1 MIAEQRAARRRV
13 VLAVVLAVVS
23 ILWIIPF
30 VWMISTS
37 FKPETDTTRL
47 PLRWI
52 PPRFT
57 WENYHYI
64 LFKSLLLRWLLNS
77 VIVSTVVVLF
87 DLFINSLAAFS
98 FARIRFPGRD
108 AVFAA
113 VLATLMVPQQV
124 TIVPL
129 YLMVNSMGL
138 IATYPGIIFPRLALA
153 LGVFMLRQFF
163 MQIPGEYEEAAEIE
177 GAGRLRIYSTIMMP
191 LTVPALSAL
200 AIFAFLGAWN
210 DFMWPLI
217 VSNKPLMFTLPVGLA
232 NFSGTYQYEY
242 AKAMAAAVVA
252 SLPVMV
258 VFLIFQKQFI
268 QSVAATGLK
277 G

>member
-1 MIAEQRAARRRV
+1 MATKTRWSTVALP
-13 VLAVVLAVVS
+13 VLFSIVAVVW
-23 ILWIIPF
+23 ILPF
-30 VWMISTS
+30 VWMFSTS
-37 FKPETDTTRL
+37 FKPEPETTRL
-47 PLRWI
+47 PLHWI
-52 PPRFT
+52 PQNFT
-57 WENYHYI
+57 LENYHYI
-64 LFKSLLLRWLLNS
+64 IFKSLLLRWLLNS
-77 VIVSTVVVLF
+77 LIVSTSVVCFELF
-87 DLFINSLAAFS
+87 VNSLAAFS

-108 AVFAA
+108 VVFTI

-138 IATYPGIIFPRLALA
+138 ISTYPAIMIPRLAMA

-163 MQIPGEYEEAAEIE
+163 LQIPKEYEEAAEIE
-177 GAGRLRIYSTIMMP
+177 GAGRFLIYSRIMMP

-217 VSNKPLMFTLPVGLA
+217 VANKATMFTLPVGLA

-242 AKAMAAAVVA
+242 AKSMAAAVVA
-252 SLPVMV
+252 SLPVLL
-258 VFLIFQKQFI
+258 VFLFFQKQFV
-268 QSVAATGLK
+268 QGVAMTGLK

>member
-138 IATYPGIIFPRLALA
+138 IATYPGIIIPRLALA

>member
-1 MIAEQRAARRRV
+1 MISERKARRRRAILQA
-13 VLAVVLAVVS
+13 VLAIVS
-23 ILWIIPF
+23 ILWLIPF

-37 FKPETDTTRL
+37 LKPETDTTTL

-52 PPRFT
+52 PQRFT

-77 VIVSTVVVLF
+77 VIVSTIVVVF
-87 DLFINSLAAFS
+87 DLFINSMAAFS

-108 AVFAA
+108 LLFAI
-113 VLATLMVPQQV
+113 VLGTLMVPQQV

-129 YLMVNSMGL
+129 YLLVNGMGL
-138 IATYPGIIFPRLALA
+138 VATYPAIIIPRLALA

-163 MQIPGEYEEAAEIE
+163 LQIPKEYEEAAEME
-177 GAGRLRIYSTIMMP
+177 GAGRLRVYSTIMMP

-200 AIFAFLGAWN
+200 SIFAFLGAWN

-217 VSNKPLMFTLPVGLA
+217 VSNRPAMFTLPVGLA

-242 AKAMAAAVVA
+242 AKAMAAAVTA

>member
-1 MIAEQRAARRRV
+1 MIREQRSARYRPILAAALV
-13 VLAVVLAVVS
+13 VVS
-23 ILWIIPF
+23 VVWVIPF
-30 VWMISTS
+30 VWMVSTS
-37 FKPETDTTRL
+37 FTPEADTTRL

-52 PPRFT
+52 PLRFT
-57 WENYHYI
+57 WENYQYI

-77 VIVSTVVVLF
+77 VIVSTVVVVL
-87 DLFINSLAAFS
+87 DLFINSLAAFA

-108 AVFAA
+108 VVFAA

-138 IATYPGIIFPRLALA
+138 VATYPGIIIPRLALA

-163 MQIPGEYEEAAEIE
+163 LQIPREYEEAAEIE

-191 LTVPALSAL
+191 LTVAALSAL

-217 VSNKPLMFTLPVGLA
+217 VSNKPPMFTLPVGLA

-242 AKAMAAAVVA
+242 AKAEAAAVIA
-252 SLPVMV
+252 SLPVMA
-258 VFLIFQKQFI
+258 VFLFFQKQFI